1 MNVFNLSQWPLI
13 FYCNLAD
20 YRILALVHALTSRH
34 NFRRFEGL
42 VPVYISC
49 LCHHSALQL
58 RFSWQFKYLK
68 SQPCLPERSL
78 PRRISPK
85 GKGEKG
91 KVHFVICR
99 GQLIPVSRSD
109 QTIRSVWVVQ
119 IFVMSFK
126 LFKIQMSCRGVA
138 SLRNAD
144 RVSLPETKHIS
155 SRGSETRSALRRLGR
170 SQPQTSGGSI

>member
-1 MNVFNLSQWPLI
+1 
-13 FYCNLAD
+13 
-20 YRILALVHALTSRH
+20 
-34 NFRRFEGL
+34 
-42 VPVYISC
+42 
-49 LCHHSALQL
+49 
-58 RFSWQFKYLK
+58 
-68 SQPCLPERSL
+68 
-78 PRRISPK
+78 
-85 GKGEKG
+85 
-91 KVHFVICR
+91 
-99 GQLIPVSRSD
+99 
-109 QTIRSVWVVQ
+109 VQ